1 MIERNVASF
10 DATEIWFSDSEGDGP
25 VVVLLHGATMTSV
38 SNFDTYFAAGS
49 DGRIGPMPGPTIS
62 SLLRDRGARV
72 VAIDTRG
79 HGRSG
84 RSADPERYRGDA
96 HARDVDSVLDALGVA
111 EVDLVGYSMGAMTV
125 ARLLGGNRRLR
136 SAALCGTGPGFLAG
150 NDEGAADRLGALG
163 RCFQT
168 NEWADH
174 PELKGMRACARLD
187 PVHDFDSIGAAMI
200 GMDAVP
206 ADCFV
211 NVQVPVLVLNGG
223 DDDQGG
229 DAAALAGLI
238 PGAVAVVAGSAD
250 HNMASSDHDFQTALV
265 SWLQQQWP
273 TM

>member
-1 MIERNVASF
+1 MVERSVASF
-10 DATEIWFSDSEGDGP
+10 DGTQIWFSDSEGDGP

-62 SLLRDRGARV
+62 SLLRDQGGRV

-84 RSADPERYRGDA
+84 RSGDPERYRGDV
-96 HARDVDSVLDALGVA
+96 HARDVSNVLDALGVA
-111 EVDLVGYSMGAMTV
+111 EVDLVGYSMGAMTA
-125 ARLLGGNRRLR
+125 ARLAGTERRLR
-136 SAALCGTGPGFLAG
+136 SVALCGTGPSFIAG
-150 NDEGAADRLGALG
+150 NDDGAVDRLTTLG
-163 RCFQT
+163 RCFQG

-206 ADCFV
+206 ADCFAKV
-211 NVQVPVLVLNGG
+211 EVPVLILNGGG
-223 DDDQGG
+223 DDDDG
-229 DAAALAGLI
+229 DAAALAALI
-238 PGAVAVVAGSAD
+238 PGAVAMVAGAAD
-250 HNMASSDHDFQTALV
+250 HNMASSDHDFQAALV

-273 TM
+273 TT